1 MSVPLVV
8 GICTFRML
16 NGPLSGTIYVK
27 SGLPRRRGA
36 RKRYRQAETESRTS
50 LAGPSDG
57 SGTSDGGSANTS
69 NARSAGR
76 TTCAGPADGSG
87 DGSKRAPISGGG
99 GPGSEEGSPGNGLQ
113 PMKEMPGTPWAFA
126 KVVNQGVQV
135 AGVMQGLLKS
145 EDEKMQLRG
154 VELWVEIAFGKYSR
168 SQEDERTTETEWTL
182 PRPDRD

>member
-99 GPGSEEGSPGNGLQ
+99 GPGSEGQAPVNGLQ
-113 PMKEMPGTPWAFA
+113 PMKEMPGTPWALMKA
-126 KVVNQGVQV
+126 VNEGEQIVPVIQE
-135 AGVMQGLLKS
+135 LLRSK
-145 EDEKMQLRG
+145 DEKVRLRM
-154 VELWVEIAFGKYSR
+154 VELLMDAGYEEGSRPVVE
-168 SQEDERTTETEWTL
+168 ERPQKISWNV
-182 PRPDRD
+182 PR